1 MKYGSRIMDLAL
13 DSIIQNPTSELWV
26 FTDSELEQ
34 FARSIISE
42 SCLYCD
48 RNLITTN
55 VIEIRGQE

>member
-1 MKYGSRIMDLAL
+1 MDLAL

-48 RNLITTN
+48 RNQDRNLITTN